1 MESDLQLI
9 PEPFPEAT
17 RFANF
22 LHSAFKNP
30 KQKSASE
37 SEKIRDYLSVSKKKK
52 KKKKDS

>member
-1 MESDLQLI
+1 MESDMQLI

-17 RFANF
+17 RFVNF

-37 SEKIRDYLSVSKKKK
+37 SEKIRDYLSVRKR
-52 KKKKDS
+52 KDS